1 MNIKLKLLILP
12 SILLIFL
19 STFSSGCIDT
29 DKNLNANNE
38 SQIEPEL
45 PPRNLN
51 LSDISTLANENTLIA
66 VQDGITFLDYMS
78 ALRLQNAFP
87 ESEIKQY
94 SNITDEDRKS
104 SNIVVMGNRNSNAMF
119 GEVYNLSQTISE
131 NRTFQGEGNGSIEI
145 IINPW
150 NPQTNI
156 LLVEGYDSWGV
167 RAASKFVEANET
179 DEVSENYTEVDYR
192 FTQSWTP
199 ELEEAAIEKAEEIF
213 ADETQYDYDSTV
225 SKTSLSPLFYEY
237 FEGYEVYSA
246 TAKWDGSSTSVSIAV
261 SPNGTAFGMWGGF
274 ASMFEFE
281 KPVID
286 DETDAIEISGLY
298 LSFFDS
304 RILVSVSEIPHESP
318 GGENPV
324 NYQDIVKPP
333 CAAVENNTYN
343 VELHT
348 WGNGVL
354 SHWSLVVGNETA
366 FQSEKN
372 VVSYNVGD
380 SFWLE

>member
-1 MNIKLKLLILP
+1 MNTKSKLL
-12 SILLIFL
+12 LLMLLFL
-19 STFSSGCIDT
+19 LTFSSGCIDT
-29 DKNLNANNE
+29 NGTQNASNE
-38 SQIEPEL
+38 SQTEPEL
-45 PPRNLN
+45 SPRNLN

-87 ESEIKQY
+87 DSDIIQY
-94 SNITDEDRKS
+94 SNITDDDRKS
-104 SNIVVMGNRNSNAMF
+104 SNIVVMGNRNSNTMF
-119 GEVYNLSQTISE
+119 GEVYNLSYTISE

-145 IINPW
+145 ITNPW
-150 NPQTNI
+150 NSQTNV

-167 RAASKFVEANET
+167 RAASKFIEANET
-179 DEVSENYTEVDYR
+179 DEVSGNYTEVDYQ

-213 ADETQYDYDSTV
+213 ADETQYEYDSTV
-225 SKTSLSPLFYEY
+225 SEKSLSPLFYEY

-246 TAKWDGSSTSVSIAV
+246 TSKWDGSSTSVSIVV
-261 SPNGTAFGMWGGF
+261 SPNGTTFGMWSSF
-274 ASMFEFE
+274 PSMFEFE

-286 DETDAIEISGLY
+286 DETNAIEVSGLY

-304 RILVSVSEIPHESP
+304 LILVSVSEIPHESP
-318 GGENPV
+318 SGENPA

-333 CAAVENNTYN
+333 CAAIKNNTYN

-348 WGNGVL
+348 WGNGIL
-354 SHWSLVVGNETA
+354 SHWSLVVGDETA
-366 FQSEKN
+366 FESEKN
-372 VVSYNVGD
+372 IVSYNVGD